1 MIFHV
6 VVISI
11 ELLTG
16 QGPPTITMGDLPYY
30 AEVSKREY
38 FAIDDCLAYVAA
50 HQRNWESRNLI
61 GFCAKRTLPPAY

>member
-1 MIFHV
+1 MIFYV

-16 QGPPTITMGDLPYY
+16 HGFPAVTMGDMPYY

-38 FAIDDCLAYVAA
+38 WALDDCLIYVRD
-50 HQRNWESRNLI
+50 HQRNWEERNLI
-61 GFCAKRTLPPAY
+61 GFCAKRNLPSAY